1 MEKLKFYLSP
11 LHSVNCRL
19 LHAMKVKGL
28 ILLLFIVSANFH
40 SFGQTVYELNS
51 KLSEMLG
58 SGDTTIINEAAHIR
72 SLITDLQPTVYVD
85 DVVKANNESIPV
97 RADVQA
103 GAVDKLKI
111 HNPLF
116 EQVELITIRI
126 NSPADLATVLDLS
139 LIQGFTNLK
148 YVRVLC
154 SFECAAE
161 QISPI
166 VTGNTLGIKVFFS
179 ISIPS

>member
-1 MEKLKFYLSP
+1 MKKLKLNFNP
-11 LHSVNCRL
+11 LNTCKSKFPDNV
-19 LHAMKVKGL
+19 KVKVL
-28 ILLLFIVSANFH
+28 ILLLFIVSSNFQ
-40 SFGQTVYELNS
+40 SFGQTVYELSS
-51 KLSEMLG
+51 KLSEMNG
-58 SGDTTIINEAAHIR
+58 SGDTTLIKEAAHIKT
-72 SLITDLQPTVYVD
+72 LVTDLQPTVYVAD
-85 DVVKANNESIPV
+85 FVKTSNELVPL

-103 GAVDKLKI
+103 GAVAKLNI
-111 HNPLF
+111 QNPLF

-126 NSPADLATVLDLS
+126 NSSADLATILDLS

-166 VTGNTLGIKVFFS
+166 VTGNTLGIKVFYS